1 MENRHIPLVIFK
13 AEMVKALSSGA
24 SYANVYLDGVECII
38 PSKYSRKWIEK
49 ATDSDIR
56 RVVVR

>member
-1 MENRHIPLVIFK
+1 MTLEEIKV
-13 AEMVKALSSGA
+13 EMTKALSNGA
-24 SYANVYLDGVECII
+24 SYANIYLDGVECII
-38 PSKYSRKWIEK
+38 PSKYSPEWIAN